1 MRRLG
6 DTEDLVGLKYGMLTV
21 LRFGS
26 IQQQGVQRP
35 RNVFMWMC
43 KCECGNI
50 QIVNAAHLRR
60 RKGGIKSC
68 GCLRRRKSNN
78 KQGGN

>member
-6 DTEDLVGLKYGMLTV
+6 DTEDLIGLKYGKLTV
-21 LRFGS
+21 IMFAG
-26 IQQQGVQRP
+26 IEQQGIQRP
-35 RNVFMWMC
+35 RNVFFWHC
-43 KCECGNI
+43 KCECGQT

-68 GCLRRRKSNN
+68 GCLRKRKSDN
-78 KQGGN
+78 KKGGN